1 MLHILSFGIHM
12 RKQPLSILASLLLCL
27 LPLYLS
33 YPISQSHPR
42 PSNQSTLTSSSG
54 LTSPIIPDHNSRTA
68 PTTSI
73 IIFWPYPPVSI
84 IFLPSLCRITLHAHW
99 KILFIIIQ
107 NSSLQI
113 SLHLHPFCHI
123 YLKASVTPPAF
134 SQTVPNQLCNSR
146 YIEKTTTQL
155 RWYIFRQH

>member
-1 MLHILSFGIHM
+1 M

-27 LPLYLS
+27 LPLYLTT
-33 YPISQSHPR
+33 QFHSHILDLPTKKT
-42 PSNQSTLTSSSG
+42 NITCEGSTLTSSSG

-146 YIEKTTTQL
+146 YIEKTTIQL
-155 RWYIFRQH
+155 RWCIFRQH